1 MNSLYLQNNICLN
14 CRKSGHHSKD
24 CVESKTSFG
33 IICFYIDKEIDL
45 NNKYIQQ
52 YITTNPNNY
61 ESTDFTQYYNNIK
74 ILMIRRR
81 NSLNYIEF
89 IRGKYNYA
97 NKYNV
102 NKLFKLMSRE
112 ENMKIRKYDFDYL
125 WKELWIN
132 TYNNKK
138 FLKEYKSSKKKFDYL
153 KECMFYDLLT
163 DDNLSNYIEP
173 EWEFPKGKRNLDED
187 SLNCAKRE
195 FYEETNI
202 SINDINIYKSAII
215 EEEFKGTNNL
225 NYKNIYYFAN
235 TNDLSEL
242 TNSDSMNYEIGDIKW
257 FSINEAINIIRPYYV
272 SKIKLIYQIYQIIF
286 DLIYKSKQLKT
297 IKILSSDG

>member
-14 CRKSGHHSKD
+14 CRKAGHHSKN

-33 IICFYIDKEIDL
+33 IICFYIDKEINI

-52 YITTNPNNY
+52 YITTNPINYDFNN
-61 ESTDFTQYYNNIK
+61 FTQYYNNIK
-74 ILMIRRR
+74 VLMIRRR

-89 IRGKYNYA
+89 LRGKYNYS

-112 ENMKIRKYDFDYL
+112 ENLKIRTYDFDYL

-138 FLKEYKSSKKKFDYL
+138 FIKEYKSSKKKFDYL
-153 KECMFYDLLT
+153 KECMFYDLLS
-163 DDNLSNYIEP
+163 DNNLSDYTEP
-173 EWEFPKGKRNLDED
+173 EWEFPKGKRNMDED
-187 SLNCAKRE
+187 NLNCAKRE
-195 FYEETNI
+195 FCEETNLNI
-202 SINDINIYKSAII
+202 DDINIYNSAII

-235 TNDLSEL
+235 TDNLSEL
-242 TNSDSMNYEIGDIKW
+242 TNTDAMNYEIGDIKW
-257 FSINEAINIIRPYYV
+257 VTINEAINMIRPYYI
-272 SKIKLIYQIYQIIF
+272 SKIKLIYQIYLIIF
-286 DLIYKSKQLKT
+286 DLIYKATHSKY
-297 IKILSSDG
+297 IKCNT